1 MGPHCYSAVNVRQ
14 SSRQRKNPT
23 GDSESARAS
32 SMVSK
37 GTKGIVWVS
46 TGQKTFYP
54 KPREPVGEWLP
65 LPRFQRME
73 LPKAIGTGGKQRTW

>member
-1 MGPHCYSAVNVRQ
+1 
-14 SSRQRKNPT
+14 
-23 GDSESARAS
+23 
-32 SMVSK
+32 MVSK

-73 LPKAIGTGGKQRTW
+73 LPKAIGTGGKQRTWRGQRTSWRPPLVQCLAEL